1 MKSLSQRDYSAK
13 NMITLQKRLG
23 TICYLWLLISC
34 SFNVVLIK
42 LNGSHRVKV
51 KRGDADIKTH
61 DPTLDTYSKGQ
72 KYVKEVPDFM
82 EMNFINFAK

>member
-1 MKSLSQRDYSAK
+1 MKSVNVIILQK
-13 NMITLQKRLG
+13 NMITVQKRLG

-61 DPTLDTYSKGQ
+61 DSTLDTYSKGQ